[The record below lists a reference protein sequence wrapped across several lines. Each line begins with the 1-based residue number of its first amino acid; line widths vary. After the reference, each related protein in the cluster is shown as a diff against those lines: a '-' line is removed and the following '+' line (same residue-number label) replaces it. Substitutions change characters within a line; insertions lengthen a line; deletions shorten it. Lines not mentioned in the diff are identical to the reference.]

1 MFFRSIHCEHNNV
14 TLIRL
19 DQALKESSIIQNSH
33 LCVTADKSE
42 IKEKLKEACRQEEK
56 VQIARQ
62 YCLEEHEGK
71 YYCLK
76 DGKCFGHLCKG
87 CIKHECEVQGQKKIM
102 NPPESYI
109 QEALESGF
117 TYDPEVAE
125 TINVDDHSELNHLR
139 EWCTQVPN
147 RQDRTFQEEC
157 LTLCTQLG
165 HALCN
170 AVPEKI
176 EPTND
181 CKGNQAECQC
191 CCQPS
196 CDESRRVNCTHPTP
210 EITTQAVT
218 EEEDCAEDGFAQG
231 YDDSQEIKSGASAR
245 ARNSNWKENPGNFLK
260 FPSV

>member
-1 MFFRSIHCEHNNV
+1 
-14 TLIRL
+14 
-19 DQALKESSIIQNSH
+19 
-33 LCVTADKSE
+33 
-42 IKEKLKEACRQEEK
+42 
-56 VQIARQ
+56 
-62 YCLEEHEGK
+62 
-71 YYCLK
+71 
-76 DGKCFGHLCKG
+76 
-87 CIKHECEVQGQKKIM
+87 M

-218 EEEDCAEDGFAQG
+218 EEEDCAEDGFAEG

-260 FPSV
+260 FPLCNHLFWSNYLGSSPPPEEQEKTTTTSSSWESSSLENVDNDDAYVDYSYEEEEMDEAAEDNWWQMMMQGHVF